1 MLMSRSSLSSSYVT
15 MISHFNI
22 FVKTFLITN
31 MTFISFLKAFFV
43 LVISKGLLKFSS
55 LVFLHDSAAISI
67 FTMKL

>member
-43 LVISKGLLKFSS
+43 LAISKGLLKF
-55 LVFLHDSAAISI
+55 FFIGF
-67 FTMKL
+67 FT